1 MALNVNGTNAAETL
15 VGDTETKIING
26 FGGDD
31 TLRGGA
37 GNDRLDGGDGI
48 DTADYSKASR
58 GLIANLDRGTG
69 LVPIYG
75 ALNKPKIMPLG
86 DSITKGVHPID
97 PTPGAYRIQLWKNF
111 SADGLRVDFVG
122 SESNG
127 PNSLGDKDHEG
138 HGGWRIDDIAGL
150 VDGGLIDTHKPDI
163 VLLMLGTNDIGNS
176 SLNEMYADLSNL
188 IDKISQHS
196 PNTQILVSS
205 IAPSDPSMHGK
216 KADWTE
222 EFNALIPGF
231 IFDKVAQG
239 KKVGFVNA
247 GGSLSLEDLV
257 SDGFH
262 PNAQGYNKIG
272 NAWYDAL
279 VKRDTLSSI
288 ENVTGT
294 AFNDALLGNA
304 GANVLEGGPGN
315 DILRGGGGADTFVY
329 RQITKD
335 GHDTIIDF
343 SIDDRFSISAAGF
356 GGGLVAGTGLSPTA
370 FVSASAP
377 VAIGTS
383 ANFLYNTATGRLSF
397 DVDGSGSNSAFT
409 MATLAGA
416 PSLDASQFS
425 IV

>member
-1 MALNVNGTNAAETL
+1 MALNINGTNTAETL
-15 VGDTETKIING
+15 VGDTENNIING

-31 TLRGGA
+31 TLRGGT

-58 GLIANLDRGTG
+58 GIIAKLDAETA
-69 LVPIYG
+69 LTPIYG
-75 ALNKPKIMPLG
+75 ALNKPRIMPLG
-86 DSITKGVHPID
+86 DSITKGKHAVD
-97 PTPGAYRIQLWKNF
+97 PTPGAYRIQLWSNF
-111 SADGLRVDFVG
+111 VADGLRIDFVG

-127 PNSLGDKDHEG
+127 PSSLGDKDNEG
-138 HGGWRIDDIAGL
+138 HPGWRIDDIAGL
-150 VDGGLIDTHKPDI
+150 VDGGLLNTYKPEV
-163 VLLMLGTNDIGNS
+163 VLLMIGTNDIRN

-205 IAPSDPSMHGK
+205 VAPRDPSDKFANKTKES
-216 KADWTE
+216 
-222 EFNALIPGF
+222 NALIPGLVE
-231 IFDKVAQG
+231 DKVAQG
-239 KKVGFVNA
+239 KKVDFVKA
-247 GGSLSLEDLV
+247 GGSLNSKDLV

-279 VKRDTLSSI
+279 VERDTLSGI

-329 RQITKD
+329 KRITKD

-356 GGGLVAGTGLSPTA
+356 GGGLVAGTGLSTTA
-370 FVSASAP
+370 FVSGSTP

-383 ANFLYNTATGRLSF
+383 GNFLYNTSTGRLSF

-409 MATLAGA
+409 MARLAGA

>member
-1 MALNVNGTNAAETL
+1 MALNVNGTNTAETL
-15 VGDTETKIING
+15 VGDTENNIING

-31 TLRGGA
+31 TLRGGT
-37 GNDRLDGGDGI
+37 GNDTLDGGDGI

-58 GLIANLDRGTG
+58 GIIANLDKGTG
-69 LVPIYG
+69 LAPIYG

-86 DSITKGVHPID
+86 DSITKGVSPID

-138 HGGWRIDDIAGL
+138 HGGWKIDQITGL
-150 VDGGLIDTHKPDI
+150 VDGGLLNTHKPDI
-163 VLLMLGTNDIGNS
+163 VLLMIGTNDTGKS

-188 IDKISQHS
+188 IDKISEQS
-196 PNTQILVSS
+196 PNTRILVSS
-205 IAPSDPSMHGK
+205 VAPRPPSASLANK
-216 KADWTE
+216 TN
-222 EFNALIPGF
+222 EFNALIPNLVEE
-231 IFDKVAQG
+231 KVAQG

-247 GGSLSLEDLV
+247 GGSLRPEDLV
-257 SDGFH
+257 SDTVH
-262 PNAQGYNKIG
+262 PSAKGYNKIG
-272 NAWYDAL
+272 DAWYDAL
-279 VKRDTLSSI
+279 VERDTLSGI

-315 DILRGGGGADTFVY
+315 DILRGGGGGDTFVY

-356 GGGLVAGTGLSPTA
+356 GGGLVAGTGLSTTA
-370 FVSASAP
+370 FVSGSAP

-383 ANFLYNTATGRLSF
+383 ANFLYNSSTGTLDF
-397 DVDGSGSNSAFT
+397 DVDGSGSNLAFKL
-409 MATLAGA
+409 ATLARA